1 MTSIELAPQ
10 PVAVLRSSP
19 PCDKCEEERGKGSS
33 LKTKA
38 EEAISQV
45 EIFTKPGCPYTR
57 GLKRKLQHDRTPYV
71 EHNVEADPVTLRRM
85 LELNGGQR
93 LVPTIV
99 VGSEVSVGFHGS

>member
-1 MTSIELAPQ
+1 M
-10 PVAVLRSSP
+10 
-19 PCDKCEEERGKGSS
+19 
-33 LKTKA
+33 KTKA